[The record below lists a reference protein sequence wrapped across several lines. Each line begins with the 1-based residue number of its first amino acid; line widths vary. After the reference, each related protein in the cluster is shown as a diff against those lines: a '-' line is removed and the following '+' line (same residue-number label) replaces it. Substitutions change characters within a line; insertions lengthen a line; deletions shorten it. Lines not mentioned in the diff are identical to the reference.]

1 MSAARPLTPT
11 SIDRQQVAHEFKTHL
26 KGKLEPAKIDAAAK
40 SLVAETTAYP
50 ATGWALH
57 HTS

>member
-11 SIDRQQVAHEFKTHL
+11 PIDRQQVAHEFKTHL